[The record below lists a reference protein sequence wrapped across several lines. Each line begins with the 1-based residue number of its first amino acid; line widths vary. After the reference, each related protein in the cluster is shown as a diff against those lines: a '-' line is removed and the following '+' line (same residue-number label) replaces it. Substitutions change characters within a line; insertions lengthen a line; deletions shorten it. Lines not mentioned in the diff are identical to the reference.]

1 MQNLYIKKY
10 HKSCLDDTKPD
21 AVFCEAFKVTPKKI
35 ANDSWPQYEIETLGS
50 AV

>member
-1 MQNLYIKKY
+1 MIQSQTVLYVV
-10 HKSCLDDTKPD
+10 KPS
-21 AVFCEAFKVTPKKI
+21 KLLPKKI